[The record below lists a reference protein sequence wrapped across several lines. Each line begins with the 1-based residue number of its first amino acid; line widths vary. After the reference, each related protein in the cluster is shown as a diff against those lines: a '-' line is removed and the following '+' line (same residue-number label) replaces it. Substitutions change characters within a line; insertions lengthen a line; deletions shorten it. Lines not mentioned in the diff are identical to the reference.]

1 MTIKEIEMLETDFLT
16 VKQVA
21 DCLHMAPQIIR
32 DQATV
37 NIRYL
42 GFPICRAGHAFRIP
56 KAGFVAWAKGTMPI
70 MVYPN
75 ELNTTK
81 GVIVKLIGKRK

>member
-1 MTIKEIEMLETDFLT
+1 MTLAEIEKLDVDFLT
-16 VKQVA
+16 VQEVA
-21 DCLHMAPQIIR
+21 SCLHMAPQVIR

-56 KAGFVAWAKGTMPI
+56 KAGFVAWAKGETPTI
-70 MVYPN
+70 SYQTRFN
-75 ELNTTK
+75 E
-81 GVIVKLIGKRK
+81 IVDAK

>member
-1 MTIKEIEMLETDFLT
+1 MTLAEIEKLDVDFLT

-21 DCLHMAPQIIR
+21 ECMHISPQLIR
-32 DQATV
+32 DQV
-37 NIRYL
+37 EKDVKWL
-42 GFPICRAGHAFRIP
+42 GFPVSRSGHSFRIP
-56 KAGFVAWAKGTMPI
+56 RAGFVAWAKGTMPI

-81 GVIVKLIGKRK
+81 GVIVN

>member
-1 MTIKEIEMLETDFLT
+1 MTLAEIEKMETDFLT

-21 DCLHMAPQIIR
+21 ECMHVAPQLIR

-42 GFPICRAGHAFRIP
+42 GFPICRAGHAFKIP
-56 KAGFVAWAKGTMPI
+56 RAGFIAWAKGETPTI
-70 MVYPN
+70 AYPTGFG
-75 ELNTTK
+75 E
-81 GVIVKLIGKRK
+81 IVDAK

>member
-21 DCLHMAPQIIR
+21 DCLHMAPQLIR

-37 NIRYL
+37 DIRYL

-56 KAGFVAWAKGTMPI
+56 RAGFIAWAKGETPTI
-70 MVYPN
+70 AYPTGFS
-75 ELNTTK
+75 ETVDAK
-81 GVIVKLIGKRK
+81 